1 MEQCAAAKEREKGLK
16 SETTGPQFQGPPPE
30 TIGPYRILGVLG
42 EGGMGTVYEAAE
54 TGLVKRRVALKIVR
68 AGLNSREVIARFAL
82 ERQALALMN
91 HEGIAKVF
99 HAGET
104 EAREPYFAMELV
116 HGLPITEYCD
126 SQRLTPKQRLQLF
139 ITVCHAVQHAHQK
152 GVIHRDLKPSNILVT
167 EQDGMAQPKIIDFG
181 IAKALSPQLTDSTLV
196 SRLGQPLGTA
206 MYMSPEQ
213 ADSSGLDV
221 DTRTDIYSLGVIL
234 YELLVGEPPIAP
246 NGEAVHI
253 FMARLAAR
261 RTDPPMPSSKLNTRG
276 TTRDAIAF
284 ARRTDPD
291 SLRRQLRGDLDWI
304 AVKALDPDRTRR
316 YDSAAALGA
325 DIARHLANEPVAARA
340 PSTPYRIRKFILRHR
355 IAVPVTALALLAI
368 ATSASFAVAGMVR
381 ARRAEQLARNEAAAA
396 RSVTDFLVELFRA
409 PAPGELPGDQLT
421 ARQLLDRGARR
432 ASRDLATQPLLQ
444 GRILH
449 TVGTAYAALG
459 LYDEARTQ
467 LDEALA
473 ARVRIHGPVSLP
485 VSETELALA
494 EVAASHG
501 DLNGADGHYS
511 RALAIRESLLGRSH
525 PLVARV
531 AHGLGALR
539 WQQGRLD
546 EADAAYSRALA
557 IDERS
562 SADSAEM
569 ARDLMGLAVVQWQ
582 RKRYAQAET
591 LMKRSIDVQAQR
603 LGPDHLDLAPALNNL
618 GALYWSMGR
627 YTDALPLYER
637 VRKTFERTLDPSH
650 PNMASLYNNLAE
662 TYWKLTRF
670 GEAEPLFRRALAIK
684 ESRLSP
690 GNPSLAVTLN
700 SLAGLLRDEGK
711 LSDAEAAYR
720 RALDIRVRALGPAND
735 EVLETSA
742 ALASLLRERGRIR
755 EADSLTARFAPKR

>member
-1 MEQCAAAKEREKGLK
+1 LE
-16 SETTGPQFQGPPPE
+16 SDTIGPQFHGSTPE

-54 TGLVKRRVALKIVR
+54 TGPVRRRVALKIVR
-68 AGLNSREVIARFAL
+68 AGLNSREVLARFAL

-104 EAREPYFAMELV
+104 DAHEPYFAMELV

-139 ITVCHAVQHAHQK
+139 MTVCHAVQHAHQK

-167 EQDGMAQPKIIDFG
+167 EQDGVAQPKIIDFG
-181 IAKALSPQLTDSTLV
+181 IAKALSPQLADSTLV

-206 MYMSPEQ
+206 LYMSPEQ

-234 YELLVGEPPIAP
+234 FELLVGEPPIAP

-261 RTDPPMPSSKLNTRG
+261 RTEPPMPSSRLDTKGTRG
-276 TTRDAIAF
+276 EAIAF
-284 ARRTDPD
+284 ARRADPE

-304 AVKALDPDRTRR
+304 TLKALDADRTRR
-316 YDSAAALGA
+316 YESASAFAA
-325 DIARHLANEPVAARA
+325 DIARHLANEPVTARA
-340 PSTPYRIRKFILRHR
+340 PSTPYRLRKFILRHR

-368 ATSASFAVAGMVR
+368 ATSASFAVAGMLR

-396 RSVTDFLVELFRA
+396 RSVTDFLVGLFEKPRE
-409 PAPGELPGDQLT
+409 GELPGSQLT

-432 ASRDLATQPLLQ
+432 ASGDLASQPFLQ
-444 GRILH
+444 GRILQ
-449 TVGTAYAALG
+449 TIGTAYSALG
-459 LYDEARTQ
+459 LYDEARSQ

-485 VSETELALA
+485 VAETELALA
-494 EVAASHG
+494 DAAALRGDVAA
-501 DLNGADGHYS
+501 ADRHYA
-511 RALAIRESLLGRSH
+511 RAMTIRESLLGRNH

-531 AHGLGALR
+531 AFGLGRLR
-539 WQQGRLD
+539 SQQEQWD
-546 EADAAYSRALA
+546 ESEAAYNRALT
-557 IDERS
+557 IDERLS
-562 SADSAEM
+562 PDSTEM
-569 ARDLMGLAVVQWQ
+569 ARDLLGLAVVQWQ

-591 LMKRSIDVQAQR
+591 LMKRSIDVQTKR
-603 LGPDHLDLAPALNNL
+603 LGPDHSDLAPALNNL
-618 GALYWSMGR
+618 GVLYWTSER
-627 YTDALPLYER
+627 YAEALPLFER

-650 PNMASLYNNLAE
+650 PEIAAVYNNLAE
-662 TYWKLTRF
+662 TYWKLGRF
-670 GEAEPLFRRALAIK
+670 DEAEPLFRRSLAIK

-690 GNPSLAVTLN
+690 GNTKIAITLH

-711 LSDAEAAYR
+711 LAEAEAAYR
-720 RALDIRVRALGPAND
+720 RALDIRLRAYGPAND
-735 EVLETSA
+735 NVTETST
-742 ALASLLRERGRIR
+742 ALASLLRSTGRAS
-755 EADSLTARFAPKR
+755 EADSLVARYATKR

>member
-1 MEQCAAAKEREKGLK
+1 MKND
-16 SETTGPQFQGPPPE
+16 TIGPQFHSPPPE

-54 TGLVKRRVALKIVR
+54 TGPVRRRVALKIVR
-68 AGLNSREVIARFAL
+68 AGLNSREVLARFAL

-91 HEGIAKVF
+91 HEGIAKVY

-104 EAREPYFAMELV
+104 DAREPYFAMELV
-116 HGLPITEYCD
+116 HGLPITDYCD
-126 SQRLTPKQRLQLF
+126 SQRLTAKQRLKLF

-167 EQDGMAQPKIIDFG
+167 EQDGVAQPKIIDFG

-261 RTDPPMPSSKLNTRG
+261 RTEPPMPSSKLDTMG
-276 TTRDAIAF
+276 TGREAIAY

-304 AVKALDPDRTRR
+304 ALKALDPDRSRR
-316 YDSAAALGA
+316 YDSATAFAS

-355 IAVPVTALALLAI
+355 IAAPVTALALLAI

-381 ARRAEQLARNEAAAA
+381 ARRAEQVASNEAAAA
-396 RSVTDFLVELFRA
+396 RSVTNFLVQLFEA
-409 PAPGELPGDQLT
+409 PTDGEVPGNQLT

-432 ASRDLATQPLLQ
+432 ASRDLANQPLLQ

-449 TVGTAYAALG
+449 TVGMAYTALG
-459 LYDEARTQ
+459 QYDEARNQ
-467 LDEALA
+467 LNDALA
-473 ARVRIHGPVSLP
+473 ARVRTDGQVSLP
-485 VSETELALA
+485 VAETEVALGDA
-494 EVAASHG
+494 AASHG
-501 DLNGADGHYS
+501 EFNAADGHYA
-511 RALAIRESLLGRSH
+511 RAMTIRESLLGRDH

-531 AHGLGALR
+531 AFGVGALR
-539 WQQGRLD
+539 WHQDRLD
-546 EADAAYSRALA
+546 ESEAAYRRALA
-557 IDERS
+557 IDERPGG
-562 SADSAEM
+562 DSTEVG
-569 ARDLMGLAVVQWQ
+569 RDLMGLAVLQVQ
-582 RKRYAQAET
+582 RKRFAQAET
-591 LMKRSIDVQAQR
+591 LMKRSIDVQTR
-603 LGPDHLDLAPALNNL
+603 HLGPDHVDLAPALNNL
-618 GALYWSMGR
+618 GALYWMMGR
-627 YTDALPLYER
+627 YADALPLYER

-650 PNMASLYNNLAE
+650 PDIAAVYNNLAE
-662 TYWKLTRF
+662 TYWKLGRF
-670 GEAEPLFRRALAIK
+670 AEAEPLFRRSLAIK

-690 GNPSLAVTLN
+690 GHASLAITLH
-700 SLAGLLRDEGK
+700 SMAGMLRDQHRLAE
-711 LSDAEAAYR
+711 AEAAYR
-720 RALDIRVRALGPAND
+720 RALDIRLRAYGPANAD
-735 EVLETSA
+735 VVETST
-742 ALASLLRERGRIR
+742 ALASLLRASGRTR
-755 EADSLTARFAPKR
+755 EADSLVARFTAKR